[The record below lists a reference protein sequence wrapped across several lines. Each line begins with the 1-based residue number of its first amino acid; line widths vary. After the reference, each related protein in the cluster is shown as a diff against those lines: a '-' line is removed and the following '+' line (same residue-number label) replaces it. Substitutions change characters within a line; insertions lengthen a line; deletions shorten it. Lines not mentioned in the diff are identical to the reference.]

1 MLSLSFFDTI
11 FIEKKNRKIF
21 SPLFNFYKFLLKI
34 LYIFVISNM
43 ITYIY
48 FSLFSFL
55 AFFCKL

>member
-21 SPLFNFYKFLLKI
+21 SPLFNFYKFFLKI